1 MEPVKVIP
9 EPPVAT
15 PRPTVLEAHGDRRV
29 DPYHWLR
36 ERDNP
41 EVKAYL
47 EAVNAYTDAVMAPTA
62 ALQERLYR
70 EIVGRIQ
77 ESDTSAPTLFKGW
90 WTYTRTVE
98 GLDYEIHCRRRG
110 SAGRAQGAFP
120 PDTPEEVI
128 LDGNEL
134 AKGHEYFEVG
144 YVERSPDE
152 NVIAYAVDLSG
163 SELHELRFREMAT
176 GRELDDL
183 VAGVYYGAAWAA
195 DSTTFFYV
203 RPNKAMRPYQVW
215 RHRLGSAASEDVLVF
230 EEADERF
237 EVSVELSKSE
247 RFIFVTTASQ
257 VTSETHLLP
266 SDSPDSLPVMIEPRR
281 TGVEYTVDHQEDRFL
296 ILTNDEA
303 TNFRLMSAPLN
314 KPGRESWTELV
325 AERSGVRLNFV
336 DVHRRHAVLGQRSDG
351 LQRLE
356 VLDTSSGELHVVAQP
371 DAAYTAFLGSDPN
384 YHGKVMRF
392 FYTSLTAP
400 WSAVDY
406 DMASRTR
413 TVVKEQPVR
422 GGYRREDYATER
434 VWAAAADGSQVPV
447 CKTEY

>member
-9 EPPVAT
+9 GPPVAT

-29 DPYHWLR
+29 DPYYWLR

-47 EAVNAYTDAVMAPTA
+47 EAENAYTDAVMAPTA

-98 GLDYEIHCRRRG
+98 GLDYEIYCRRRG
-110 SAGRAQGAFP
+110 SMDA
-120 PDTPEEVI
+120 PEEVI

-183 VAGVYYGAAWAA
+183 VAGVYYGAAWVA
-195 DSTTFFYV
+195 DSTSFFYV
-203 RPNKAMRPYQVW
+203 RPNRAMRPYQVW
-215 RHRLGSAASEDVLVF
+215 RHRLGTAASEDVLVF

-247 RFIFVTTASQ
+247 RFIFITTASH
-257 VTSETHLLP
+257 VTSETHFVP
-266 SDSPDSLPVMIEPRR
+266 SDWPDSPGSCFGAKAVS
-281 TGVEYTVDHQEDRFL
+281 
-296 ILTNDEA
+296 
-303 TNFRLMSAPLN
+303 SAACPL
-314 KPGRESWTELV
+314 
-325 AERSGVRLNFV
+325 
-336 DVHRRHAVLGQRSDG
+336 
-351 LQRLE
+351 
-356 VLDTSSGELHVVAQP
+356 
-371 DAAYTAFLGSDPN
+371 AF
-384 YHGKVMRF
+384 
-392 FYTSLTAP
+392 
-400 WSAVDY
+400 
-406 DMASRTR
+406 
-413 TVVKEQPVR
+413 
-422 GGYRREDYATER
+422 
-434 VWAAAADGSQVPV
+434 QV
-447 CKTEY
+447 